1 MRMTGVRGRIGYFV
15 GCVEIA
21 AALLVGS
28 AALAEPQLLLVN
40 AKVFTA
46 DPALPYAEAVAV
58 EGGRILAV
66 GSNEQVHALRGPS
79 TRVIDA
85 GGRLVTPGLIEAHV
99 HLGTELPTP
108 PLAMPNL
115 PFPGPTPE
123 QALAAVEQA
132 AKTRKD
138 WITAYVGPLIG
149 RDRRNWRKALD
160 AVALETPVF
169 LRGFWGHTSIVN
181 SEGLRRLGI
190 AEDIADPLG
199 GWWGRDESGRLDG
212 RAYEAAET
220 ITPRIRP
227 ATAEGLAAVFGEA
240 QKRYARWGVTS
251 IHLMNNDKS
260 LEVTLAGLAAAKPQQ
275 KWTVY
280 SWGTWQTTAQRIPD
294 AWAVID
300 AAAKRT
306 PAKVRVEGPKWMLDG
321 TPIEQNS
328 LQRAAY
334 DGRPGWNGRSN
345 FSDDQLR
352 EILQL
357 ALARPTQLA
366 LHVVGDAQTDRL
378 LSMMEQLA
386 PASAWRSKRVR
397 IEHGDGIGRDAFE
410 RVAGLGLVV
419 IQNPTHLAIPPVAGK
434 KLHEHDMV
442 LKSLGNAGI
451 PLALGSD
458 GGPNEQNPF
467 LNLMLA
473 VLVSNEP
480 TEALT
485 REQALTAYTAG
496 GAYAEG
502 EERRKGRL
510 APGFAADIAVLSQDV
525 LTAPTQQLPA
535 TTSLL
540 TIVDGEVIFADAMFA
555 SAN

>member
-1 MRMTGVRGRIGYFV
+1 MRMSLVSSPIACLA
-15 GCVEIA
+15 GCTQIVA
-21 AALLVGS
+21 MLVVGS

-40 AKVFTA
+40 AKVFTV
-46 DPALPYAEAVAV
+46 DPALPYAQAVAV

-66 GSNEQVHALRGPS
+66 GSNEVVRALAGPN

-123 QALAAVEQA
+123 QALAVLEEA
-132 AKTRKD
+132 AKTRRD
-138 WITAYVGPLIG
+138 WITAYVGPLVA
-149 RDRRNWRKALD
+149 RDHRNWRKALD
-160 AVALETPVF
+160 AVAPDTPVF
-169 LRGFWGHTSIVN
+169 LRGVWGAHTSILN

-190 AEDIADPLG
+190 AEDTADPLG

-220 ITPRIRP
+220 MTPRIRP
-227 ATAEGLAAVFGEA
+227 ATAERLAASFGDA
-240 QKRYARWGVTS
+240 QQRYARWGVTS

-260 LEVTLAGLAAAKPQQ
+260 LAVTLAALAAAKPQQ

-280 SWGTWQTTAQRIPD
+280 SWGTWETQRIAD
-294 AWAVID
+294 AGTIID
-300 AAAKRT
+300 AAVKQA

-328 LQRAAY
+328 FQRAAY
-334 DGRPGWNGRSN
+334 NGRPGWRGRSN
-345 FSDDQLR
+345 FTDQQLR

-366 LHVVGDAQTDRL
+366 LHVVGDAETDRL
-378 LSMMEQLA
+378 LNMMEEL
-386 PASAWRSKRVR
+386 ASASTWRAKRVR
-397 IEHGDGIGRDAFE
+397 IEHGDGIGPDVFK
-410 RVAGLGLVV
+410 RVVALGAVV
-419 IQNPTHLAIPPVAGK
+419 IQNPTHLVLPPLEGK
-434 KLHEHDMV
+434 KMLDHGV
-442 LKSLGNAGI
+442 ALKSFVTAGI

-458 GGPNEQNPF
+458 GGPSEQNPF

-473 VLVSNEP
+473 VLVPGEP

-502 EERRKGRL
+502 EEHRKGRL
-510 APGFAADIAVLSQDV
+510 APGFAADLAVLSQDV
-525 LTAPTQQLPA
+525 LTIPPPQLPA
-535 TTSLL
+535 TTSVL
-540 TIVDGEVIFADAMFA
+540 TMVDGEVIFADATFA
-555 SAN
+555 SPK

>member
-1 MRMTGVRGRIGYFV
+1 M
-15 GCVEIA
+15 
-21 AALLVGS
+21 LLVGS

-46 DPALPYAEAVAV
+46 NPALPYAEAVAV

-66 GSNEQVHALRGPS
+66 GSNAQVRALGGPN

-99 HLGTELPTP
+99 HLGAELPTP
-108 PLAMPNL
+108 PIAMPNL

-132 AKTRKD
+132 AKTHKD
-138 WITAYVGPLIG
+138 WIAANVGPLVA

-160 AVALETPVF
+160 AVAPETPVF
-169 LRGFWGHTSIVN
+169 LHGFWGHTSIVN

-190 AEDIADPLG
+190 TEDIADPLG
-199 GWWGRDESGRLDG
+199 GWWGRDESRRLDG

-220 ITPRIRP
+220 ITSRIRP
-227 ATAEGLAAVFGEA
+227 ATADDLAAAFAEA
-240 QKRYARWGVTS
+240 QNRYARWGVTS
-251 IHLMNNDKS
+251 VHLMNNDKS

-280 SWGTWQTTAQRIPD
+280 SWGTWQTTAQRIPH

-300 AAAKRT
+300 AAIKQAQ
-306 PAKVRVEGPKWMLDG
+306 PKVRIEGPKWMLDG

-334 DGRPGWNGRSN
+334 DGRPGWHGRSN
-345 FSDDQLR
+345 FSDEQLR

-366 LHVVGDAQTDRL
+366 LHVVGDAQTDHL
-378 LSMMEQLA
+378 LNMMAQLA
-386 PASAWRSKRVR
+386 PASVWRSKRVR
-397 IEHGDGIGRDAFE
+397 IEHGDGIGRDVFE

-419 IQNPTHLAIPPVAGK
+419 IQNPTHLALPPIAGK
-434 KLHEHDMV
+434 KMHEHDVV
-442 LKSLGNAGI
+442 LKSLENAGI

-458 GGPNEQNPF
+458 GGPSEQNPF

-473 VLVSNEP
+473 VLVPNEP

-502 EERRKGRL
+502 EERHKGRL
-510 APGFAADIAVLSQDV
+510 APGFAADLAVLSQDV
-525 LTAPTQQLPA
+525 LTIPTPQLPG

-540 TIVDGEVIFADAMFA
+540 TIVDGEVIFADPMLA
-555 SAN
+555 SPN

>member
-1 MRMTGVRGRIGYFV
+1 MGMTTVVGRIGRLA
-15 GCVEIA
+15 GCATAIA
-21 AALLVGS
+21 MLLAGS
-28 AALAEPQLLLVN
+28 AALAEPQLLVVN

-46 DPALPYAEAVAV
+46 DPALPYAQAVAV
-58 EGGRILAV
+58 EGSRIVAV
-66 GSNEQVHALRGPS
+66 GSNEQVRALGGPG
-79 TRVIDA
+79 TRIIDA
-85 GGRLVTPGLIEAHV
+85 AGRLVTPGLIEAHV

-108 PLAMPNL
+108 PLAMQGL

-138 WITAYVGPLIG
+138 WIAAYVGPLVA

-160 AVALETPVF
+160 AVAPETPVY

-181 SEGLRRLGI
+181 SEGLKRLGI

-220 ITPRIRP
+220 ITSRIRP
-227 ATAEGLAAVFGEA
+227 ATVEALAATFGEA
-240 QKRYARWGVTS
+240 QKRYARWGITS

-280 SWGTWQTTAQRIPD
+280 SWGAWQTTAQRLPD

-300 AAAKRT
+300 AASKQA
-306 PAKVRVEGPKWMLDG
+306 PAKVRIEGPKWMLDG

-334 DGRPGWNGRSN
+334 DGRPEWHGRSN
-345 FSDDQLR
+345 FSDEQLR

-357 ALARPTQLA
+357 ALARPSQLA

-378 LSMMEQLA
+378 LNMMEQLA
-386 PASAWRSKRVR
+386 PAPVWRSKRVR

-410 RVAGLGLVV
+410 RVAALGLVV
-419 IQNPTHLAIPPVAGK
+419 IQNPTHLAIPPIAGK
-434 KLHEHDMV
+434 VMHEHDIV
-442 LKSLGNAGI
+442 LKSFGNAGI

-458 GGPNEQNPF
+458 GGPSEQNPF
-467 LNLMLA
+467 LNMMLA
-473 VLVSNEP
+473 VLVPNAP
-480 TEALT
+480 AEALT

-502 EERRKGRL
+502 EEKRKGRL
-510 APGFAADIAVLSQDV
+510 APGFAADLAVLSQDV
-525 LTAPTQQLPA
+525 LTIPTPQLPA

-540 TIVDGEVIFADAMFA
+540 TVVDGEVVFADPIFTPP
-555 SAN
+555 N